1 MVRMSD
7 GNGSSKVLRRSR
19 DDRMLA
25 GVCAGVARYLGLDV
39 TVVRV
44 IWAVVAIITGG
55 AGLLAYLVAWIVI
68 PDEGQKN
75 SIVQDM
81 VGKKNAA

>member
-1 MVRMSD
+1 MSD

-25 GVCAGVARYLGLDV
+25 GVCAGVASYLGLDV

-44 IWAVVAIITGG
+44 LWAVIAIITGG
-55 AGLLAYLVAWIVI
+55 AGLLAYLVAWIII
-68 PDEGQKN
+68 PDEGQTN
-75 SIVQDM
+75 SIAQDM
-81 VGKKNAA
+81 VGKKPAA

>member
-1 MVRMSD
+1 MSD